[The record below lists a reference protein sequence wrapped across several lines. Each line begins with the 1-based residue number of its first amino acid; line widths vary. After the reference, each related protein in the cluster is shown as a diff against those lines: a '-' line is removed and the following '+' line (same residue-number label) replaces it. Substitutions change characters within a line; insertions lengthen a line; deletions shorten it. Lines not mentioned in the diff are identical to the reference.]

1 MNAVLGLD
9 FSTDAPETAAQIH
22 AHATDA
28 ELRGVL
34 PAPHKGAVPNPGA
47 FSYKATKAKATK
59 TKKRRPSS
67 DSRSRKAGET
77 PPENGD
83 TNKRPRSVQRHLYPL
98 GEQLPGAMF
107 NIAKSRT
114 PLDPKSGRKKCW
126 AFSCHSGCPFSAA
139 ECKHGAHVAIYFG
152 PNTDPC
158 LKAALKRWGGVKTG
172 PQLSDAAA
180 VDKAVQELLTK
191 VKADQARGRAEGG
204 TRDVPPAAPKK
215 EGGRSCV
222 GSRR

>member
-1 MNAVLGLD
+1 MRPKRNARRIALSAGRKRGCLPVPRGLRQQL
-9 FSTDAPETAAQIH
+9 SPS
-22 AHATDA
+22 
-28 ELRGVL
+28 
-34 PAPHKGAVPNPGA
+34 P
-47 FSYKATKAKATK
+47 KAKTTK
-59 TKKRRPSS
+59 TKKRRSRS
-67 DSRSRKAGET
+67 ESRSRKAGET

-83 TNKRPRSVQRHLYPL
+83 ANKRPRSAQRHLYPL

-158 LKAALKRWGGVKTG
+158 LKAALKRWGDINTG
-172 PQLSDAAA
+172 PQLSEASA

-191 VKADQARGRAEGG
+191 VKADQAQAKAEGG
-204 TRDVPPAAPKK
+204 TRDVPPTAP
-215 EGGRSCV
+215 R
-222 GSRR
+222 